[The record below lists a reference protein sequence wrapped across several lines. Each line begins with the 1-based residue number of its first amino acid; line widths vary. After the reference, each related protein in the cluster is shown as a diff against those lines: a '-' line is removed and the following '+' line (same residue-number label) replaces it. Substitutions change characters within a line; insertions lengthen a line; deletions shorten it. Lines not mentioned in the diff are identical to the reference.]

1 MKVGIAGMGYYLPK
15 RVMTN
20 KELEQYADV
29 TDEWIQ
35 KKIGIKERRI
45 AADNECLSDMAYPAA
60 LNAIKNSGI
69 KSEDIELIIVC
80 AINQDCRVPSTAVIM
95 QKKLGAC
102 NAAAFD
108 INVGGCPGSCYSL
121 VVAQQFIENE
131 MYKNVLVIAGDI
143 YSKLV
148 DISDKYVSVYFGDGV
163 GAAVLRRCKEGSG
176 FETSLIGA
184 DGEWGADC
192 IVCEGGS
199 RVPITEK
206 AFKQN
211 KFKIT
216 LDGREVWKFG
226 TKLFPL
232 AIRQLAANVNCETK
246 DIDWIIPHQANINMI
261 EFGMNELHLPMDKAY
276 INLQKYANTGAGS
289 VMIALAE
296 ASEKGLIKPGQ
307 RVALAS
313 FGAGF
318 AWGAVLIKWCCEE
331 DFIDS

>member
-1 MKVGIAGMGYYLPK
+1 MNVGIAGMGYYLPE

-20 KELEQYADV
+20 KELEKYADV

-35 KKIGIKERRI
+35 KKIGIKERRV
-45 AADNECLSDMAYPAA
+45 AAENECLSDMAYPAA
-60 LNAIKNSGI
+60 KQALEQAGI
-69 KSEDIELIIVC
+69 CAEKIELIIVC
-80 AINQDCRVPSTAVIM
+80 AINHDCRVPSTAAIM
-95 QKKLGAC
+95 QKKLGAI

-108 INVGGCPGSCYSL
+108 VNVGGCPGSCYSL
-121 VVAQQFIENE
+121 VIAQQFIENGT
-131 MYKNVLVIAGDI
+131 YKNVLVIAGDI

-163 GAAVLRRCKEGSG
+163 GAAVLRACKEGTG

-184 DGEWGADC
+184 DGEWGSER

-199 RVPITEK
+199 RVPITEA
-206 AFKQN
+206 AFKNN

-232 AIRQLAANVNCETK
+232 AIRQLATNINCEVE

-261 EFGMNELHLPMDKAY
+261 EFGMNELKIPMTKTY
-276 INLQKYANTGAGS
+276 INLHKYANTGAGS
-289 VMIALAE
+289 VIIALAE
-296 ASEKGLIKPGQ
+296 ASHKGLIKPGQ

-318 AWGAVLIKWCCEE
+318 SWGAVLTKWCDKG
-331 DFIDS
+331 DFID